1 MTSGI
6 TGRITGVLFHPTET
20 FADTIR
26 SDTLKDT
33 LIYLLILVV
42 IFTVFSAALLLVGVS
57 VYAGLATGI
66 AAGGLSVIALIP
78 MLFFGGLVGAIIFA
92 AYMHIWVYIAG
103 GREGITE
110 TWKAVIY
117 ASTPSLLLGWI
128 PVVGF
133 VMWAWSLVLIII
145 GIRELQEMTT
155 TRAVLAVFIGY
166 LILAALGVT
175 LVGSMLAGILS
186 VS

>member
-78 MLFFGGLVGAIIFA
+78 PMLFFGGGWWGPSSLPPTCISGSISPVAEKGSPRPGRRSSMPPRRPCF
-92 AYMHIWVYIAG
+92 WG
-103 GREGITE
+103 GFR
-110 TWKAVIY
+110 
-117 ASTPSLLLGWI
+117 
-128 PVVGF
+128 
-133 VMWAWSLVLIII
+133 WSGL
-145 GIRELQEMTT
+145 
-155 TRAVLAVFIGY
+155 
-166 LILAALGVT
+166 
-175 LVGSMLAGILS
+175 
-186 VS
+186 

>member
-1 MTSGI
+1 M
-6 TGRITGVLFHPTET
+6 
-20 FADTIR
+20 
-26 SDTLKDT
+26 
-33 LIYLLILVV
+33 
-42 IFTVFSAALLLVGVS
+42 
-57 VYAGLATGI
+57 
-66 AAGGLSVIALIP
+66 
-78 MLFFGGLVGAIIFA
+78 
-92 AYMHIWVYIAG
+92 WVYIAG